1 MLAAKELRY
10 EDLTGE
16 IEIYYGLS
24 NTFFDCTGSSLP
36 ELPVLDGL
44 VVVVEERGR
53 ILDIGILI
61 GSIRNV

>member
-24 NTFFDCTGSSLP
+24 NTFCDCTGSGLP
-36 ELPVLDGL
+36 ELPVLDGF

-53 ILDIGILI
+53 ILDTEILI
-61 GSIRNV
+61 ASIRNV